1 MTRVSNAAL
10 CAVALFFSSASH
22 AQSCSES
29 APPPPVVKP
38 AFKLMVL
45 DHSQA
50 PEPGVRVTLGT
61 VDRYNAIHPVS
72 NGTTDKDGVLFF
84 VNIKPGSYSFRFTDA
99 TGERQWY
106 SLQVAP
112 DGQDSVA
119 YTWRYTKWV
128 ALSVASGVLM
138 HDDEPMRHY
147 HVTLEGYPDG
157 YSLGTSDT
165 DLDGRFDL
173 PASRPGKYYFDIA
186 ETSGDAGEAHSIG
199 RIPVNLALADGST
212 SSEEL
217 FVNQNACGIAYDQ
230 FCTLPTVKL
239 DSSCVQAVSPTGVAI
254 AKARASLR
262 SPTGSAAPTRL
273 RANDAGVIQFPNLAA
288 GDYELQLFAAGYT
301 PIRRSLSVT
310 AGAGACTTISVITM
324 NPFGQGCAPVPGK
337 VN

>member
-1 MTRVSNAAL
+1 MTRLCNAAL
-10 CAVALFFSSASH
+10 CAVALLFSSASV
-22 AQSCSES
+22 AQSCSEA

-38 AFKLMVL
+38 AFKLTVL

-50 PEPGVRVTLGT
+50 PELGVRVTLGT
-61 VDRYNAIHPVS
+61 VDRYNVIHPVS
-72 NGTTDKDGVLFF
+72 NGTTDKDGVLNFIS
-84 VNIKPGSYSFRFTDA
+84 IKPGIYSFRFTDA
-99 TGERQWY
+99 SGERQWQA
-106 SLQVAP
+106 LQVAP
-112 DGQDSVA
+112 DGQDAVA
-119 YTWRYTKWV
+119 YTWHYTKWV

-186 ETSGDAGEAHSIG
+186 ETDTNGEAHSIG
-199 RIPVNLALADGST
+199 RIPVNIAAGDGSA
-212 SSEEL
+212 SSEEI
-217 FVNQNACGIAYDQ
+217 FVDQNTCGVAYDQ
-230 FCTLPTVKL
+230 FCTLPAVKL
-239 DSSCVQAVSPTGVAI
+239 DTSCVQAVSPTGVAI
-254 AKARASLR
+254 GKARASLR
-262 SPTGSAAPTRL
+262 SQNGSAAPTRL

-288 GDYELQLFAAGYT
+288 GDYQLQVFAAGYT
-301 PIRRSLSVT
+301 PIRRTLTVS
-310 AGAGACTTISVITM
+310 AGAGACTTISVLTM